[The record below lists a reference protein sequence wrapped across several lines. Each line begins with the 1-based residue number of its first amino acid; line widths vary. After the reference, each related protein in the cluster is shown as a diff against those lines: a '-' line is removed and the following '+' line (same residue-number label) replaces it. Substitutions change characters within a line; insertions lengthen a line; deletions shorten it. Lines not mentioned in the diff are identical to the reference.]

1 MLFYKELELLE
12 NSITIGIK
20 KPFLSEFTKT
30 NKKRPKKGAN
40 PTLTDENGQFHGE
53 LRADISIG
61 TQLKLFR
68 LDSDIDE
75 FDVLAF
81 DQLCSPR
88 FDLSY
93 CFCGINLF
101 TEAIFAESRWSRGM
115 ISA

>member
-1 MLFYKELELLE
+1 MLFYKELEFLE

-61 TQLKLFR
+61 TQLDLTLTLMNLMFWPLINSVH
-68 LDSDIDE
+68 LD
-75 FDVLAF
+75 L
-81 DQLCSPR
+81 
-88 FDLSY
+88 
-93 CFCGINLF
+93 
-101 TEAIFAESRWSRGM
+101 T
-115 ISA
+115 